1 MKQGQ
6 VRLCG
11 KLGYKNASLQ
21 LHKAVNWVGYRE
33 IIQTW
38 IPETH
43 PSSDA

>member
-21 LHKAVNWVGYRE
+21 LHKAVNWAEVAGK
-33 IIQTW
+33 
-38 IPETH
+38 
-43 PSSDA
+43 